1 MLIFKNAILEYC
13 AAPDGGFVA
22 TDSIGPDGSCECWV
36 DEDGKNIQTDYGDG
50 HKTTASVKIT
60 INQSA
65 VGDNFKPAFVRYKLN
80 RSATVTE
87 WLPVKNVKFLDLV
100 KSIEILCL

>member
-1 MLIFKNAILEYC
+1 MLIFKNAVLEYC
-13 AAPDGGFVA
+13 VAPESGFVA

-36 DEDGKNIQTDYGDG
+36 DEDNKNIQSDYGDG
-50 HKTTASVKIT
+50 HKTTASVSIT

-80 RSATVTE
+80 RSATFTE
-87 WLPVKNVKFLDLV
+87 WLPVKNVQFFDLV
-100 KSIEILCL
+100 KSIKILCL